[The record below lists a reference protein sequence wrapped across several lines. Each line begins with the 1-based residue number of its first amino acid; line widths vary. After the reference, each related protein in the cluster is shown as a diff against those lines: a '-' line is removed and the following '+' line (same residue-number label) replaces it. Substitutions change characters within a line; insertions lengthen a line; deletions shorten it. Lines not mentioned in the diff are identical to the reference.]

1 MGDDEMTI
9 ESLKQKAENQA
20 KLVEQLTR
28 ENEILYHQYNHL
40 IIRNGK
46 MLKRIDDLQAIIND
60 LHLRIEEMQLIN
72 GNMMALNDNLRKKTL
87 SSGPDNMH
95 PGAQQPDPSLN
106 MDDIQQRWK
115 DYPGQISQ
123 NAPNLR
129 KQMVMLMHLYT
140 NNSLRADQLFSMTG
154 VGGVTGARYVSALK
168 KFDFIRYTGARKK
181 GYYEITRKGKE
192 FIDASPKTYGS
203 GL

>member
-1 MGDDEMTI
+1 MGEDEMTI

-95 PGAQQPDPSLN
+95 PAAQPPDPSLN
-106 MDDIQQRWK
+106 MDDIQKRWK

-129 KQMVMLMHLYT
+129 KQMIMLMHLYT

-154 VGGVTGARYVSALK
+154 VGGVTGARYVSTLK
-168 KFDFIRYTGARKK
+168 KFDLIRYTGARKK